1 MIGSSTPV
9 WREKKESAATL
20 LRLAP
25 SHVRFGHFEYFYYTR
40 QHDQLKQLA
49 AFVLEHHFA
58 DCNAAERPYAAM
70 FRQVVERNAELIAR
84 WQAYGFCHG
93 VMNTDNMSILGITF
107 DYGPTPS
114 STISTPITSATTP
127 TTPAATPSATRYR
140 SPIGTWPP
148 WPRR

>member
-1 MIGSSTPV
+1 M
-9 WREKKESAATL
+9 L

-49 AFVLEHHFA
+49 AFVQEHHFA

-107 DYGPTPS
+107 DYGPYAFLDDFDANH
-114 STISTPITSATTP
+114 ICNHP